1 MKKLILLLLLP
12 LVISSCSDTDPI
24 IGTWIASSQNIHRYE
39 FGVKINEK
47 FYSNTTRIFEVK
59 SNLSCTMIVDDELSV
74 EKSSLVNN
82 GSDFSLSEQFY
93 TLTAEIDGKVGSQT
107 ITATFSDRFNKLEL
121 FGFNFE
127 RQ

>member
-1 MKKLILLLLLP
+1 
-12 LVISSCSDTDPI
+12 
-24 IGTWIASSQNIHRYE
+24 
-39 FGVKINEK
+39 
-47 FYSNTTRIFEVK
+47 
-59 SNLSCTMIVDDELSV
+59 MIVDDELSV